1 VVGDLDELR
10 NVVVPLLGELDDL
23 VNPLVALLLVL
34 LRRQAVANLLG
45 LVHLRSL
52 LNSQVDDAGL
62 ETEGLEKAARLQLEF
77 TRSDWGCHGGLGLG
91 SIRSRGRLLSKG
103 GLLLPELPVG
113 TSATALGLEG
123 TVGLEVV
130 GRVLVAV
137 TLAMSVS
144 VTSNALA
151 VSVAVS
157 MTVAVTMTVA
167 MVAGCATLTGHG
179 SARDGGRGSL
189 DGTGCIGL
197 NGGCTGVLAGGELLV
212 VYVKEVAFGELDVV
226 EVVTFNEFGI
236 VVEVAFS
243 EVDVT
248 VRGGEGSDGNRS
260 GEGGEESKGGLGVH
274 VDYIYV
280 GDLSDEKS
288 IGKGTGPV
296 KSMNLR

>member
-1 VVGDLDELR
+1 
-10 NVVVPLLGELDDL
+10 LG
-23 VNPLVALLLVL
+23 
-34 LRRQAVANLLG
+34 G
-45 LVHLRSL
+45 
-52 LNSQVDDAGL
+52 
-62 ETEGLEKAARLQLEF
+62 
-77 TRSDWGCHGGLGLG
+77 
-91 SIRSRGRLLSKG
+91 IRSRGSLSEG

-113 TSATALGLEG
+113 TSATTLGLEG

-137 TLAMSVS
+137 TLAMTVAVS
-144 VTSNALA
+144 SNAVA

-157 MTVAVTMTVA
+157 MTVSMTVTVA
-167 MVAGCATLTGHG
+167 AGCTTLTGHR
-179 SARDGGRGSL
+179 SARDGGRGGLNASGGSL

-197 NGGCTGVLAGGELLV
+197 NGGCSGVLAGSELLV
-212 VYVKEVAFGELDVV
+212 VYVKEVAFGKLDVV

-243 EVDVT
+243 EIDVT

-296 KSMNLR
+296 RSMNLR